1 VLNHLQTIELDPARD
16 RFLGINTN
24 CLETLELLRQRG
36 VFSVVDQVDPGLAE
50 EEIVLDE
57 VERWPGWA
65 TFPSRMPESYWDR
78 LKAEWELANIVLVNS
93 AWSANALVKQGVPR
107 DKLIVVPLAI
117 DLHHAQPPRIARA
130 QGPLNVLWLGSIIL
144 RKGIPYLIEAARR
157 LANQSIQFLLAGPLG
172 ISPEAVRTFP
182 PNVKLLGRVTR
193 DQLSQIYRQAHLF
206 VLPTISD
213 GFAITQLEAMAHGLP
228 VIATPNCGQVVTD
241 GIDGFVVPARDSQAL
256 ADALARL
263 NHNRPLL
270 QTMSVNALKTVQK
283 YDLSSNARRINQ
295 LVAEKHGLCSSLR

>member
-1 VLNHLQTIELDPARD
+1 MELDPARD
-16 RFLGINTN
+16 RFFGFNTN
-24 CLETLELLRQRG
+24 CLEALELLRQRG
-36 VFSVVDQVDPGLAE
+36 VFSLVDQVDPGLAE
-50 EEIVLDE
+50 EEIVLAE

-65 TFPSRMPESYWDR
+65 TFPGRMPESYWDR
-78 LKAEWELANIVLVNS
+78 LKAEWELADIILVNS
-93 AWSANALVKQGVPR
+93 TWSGNALVKQGVPR
-107 DKLIVVPLAI
+107 EKLIVVPLSI
-117 DLHHAQPPRIARA
+117 DLNHAQPPRIVRA
-130 QGPLNVLWLGSIIL
+130 QGPLKVLWLGSIIL

-157 LANQSIQFLLAGPLG
+157 LANQSIEFLLAGPLG

-241 GIDGFVVPARDSQAL
+241 GIDGFVVPARDSLAL
-256 ADALARL
+256 ADAIARL
-263 NHNRPLL
+263 NYNRPLL
-270 QTMSVNALKTVQK
+270 SAMSVKAPKTVQK
-283 YDLSSNARRINQ
+283 YDLSSNARLINQ
-295 LVAEKHGLCSSLR
+295 LVAEKHSLCSSLR